1 MRTTAYAL
9 VAAAMIIAGVT
20 VPATA
25 GIAVYD
31 KDGKKIEVG
40 GRIQLQYRNADASG
54 GGDFDEIFF
63 RRLRPYIQGTVTED
77 WMGKIQFDFGKAED
91 SNEVALKDAYMQY
104 LGWENHKITIGN
116 SKTPFSREFLA
127 SSKRQQL
134 VERSFTGDHNFG
146 SPDRQLGIRLDGS
159 ALDKKITYAAS
170 LGTEEHDPAINR
182 MDFDSPAN
190 AAADWNEGVVVAARL
205 DYHPLGYMKFDQA
218 DFRSDEWKINFSVAA
233 FNWSNDDDNN
243 TYTDS
248 GTGMVNATG
257 LADGK
262 VDLDSAE
269 GLELSAGVRGM
280 GFSADIEFQK
290 ISGDT
295 VDPTFTGGLYANGKT
310 DLDII
315 AVEAGY
321 MVASNVEVVA
331 GWDTFDADNFTAS
344 TDRTSLGLN
353 WYWNKHKAKLQL
365 TYRTWD
371 SVTGVPGS
379 DLDEVIAQ
387 AQFVF

>member
-1 MRTTAYAL
+1 MKTVTYAL
-9 VAAAMIIAGVT
+9 IAAAVLAAGIL

-25 GIAVYD
+25 GIVVYD

-40 GRIQLQYRNADASG
+40 GRIQLQYRNIDASG

-91 SNEVALKDAYMQY
+91 ANEVALKDAYMQY

-116 SKTPFSREFLA
+116 SKTPFSREFQA

-134 VERSFTGDHNFG
+134 VERSFGGDHNFG
-146 SPDRQLGIRLDGS
+146 SPDRQLGIRLDGH
-159 ALDKKITYAAS
+159 AMDKKITYAAA

-182 MDFDSPAN
+182 MDFESPAN
-190 AAADWNEGVVVAARL
+190 AAGDWNEGVVVAARL

-218 DFRSDEWKINFSVAA
+218 DFRSDDWKINFSVAA

-331 GWDTFDADNFTAS
+331 GWDTLDADNFTAS

-371 SVTGVPGS
+371 NVTGVPGS